1 MNKEN
6 NGIYKPTK
14 LTYYIAKNE
23 NGIIQDYGSVGIGLV
38 WTAKWKDIEKFVK
51 KEDYVNALLDSGIT
65 IKGEL

>member
-1 MNKEN
+1 MNTDN

>member
-1 MNKEN
+1 MSTDN

-23 NGIIQDYGSVGIGLV
+23 SGVIKDYGSVGVGLV
-38 WTAKWKDIEKFVK
+38 WTAKWEDIATYEI